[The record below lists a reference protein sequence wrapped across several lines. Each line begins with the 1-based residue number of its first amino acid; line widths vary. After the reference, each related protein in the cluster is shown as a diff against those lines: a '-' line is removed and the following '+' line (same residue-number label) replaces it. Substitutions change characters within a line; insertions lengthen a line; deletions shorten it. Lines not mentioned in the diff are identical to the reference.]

1 MISLKAQRLKTFFKA
16 EQTTA
21 LLAAVFLIALLAG
34 QVLGNTDPT
43 TLLAR
48 AAIFALAALS
58 LSFILGQGGM
68 VSLGHAAPMGLGAY
82 VTLTLA
88 LFGIKDFFLVTAL
101 AFMAGAAFSALTGL
115 IALRTR
121 GVYFIM
127 ITLAFA
133 QMAYYA
139 MSSLSIF
146 GGTDGM
152 ALPVRSTVLGWP
164 LFRSDG
170 ATALIALLLLG
181 LAYGG
186 IMRVTRSR
194 FGMVLR
200 ASHLNE
206 SRAVALGFEPLTYRL
221 LAYSFAGGLSAIS
234 GVLLANLTDYISPS
248 FLDWHRSGELIVM
261 VVLGGVARP
270 FGAILGAFALI
281 YIESLVGGFTQYWNL
296 VLGLVLR
303 AIVLLRG
310 RLESRLRAMP

>member
-1 MISLKAQRLKTFFKA
+1 MLPQRLKNFVRH
-16 EQTTA
+16 EPTTA
-21 LLAAVFLIALLAG
+21 LLALVFIIALLAG
-34 QVLGNTDPT
+34 QVLGVTAPT

-48 AAIFALAALS
+48 AAIFAMAALS

-82 VTLTLA
+82 VTLSLSM
-88 LFGIKDFFLVTAL
+88 LGFKDLFLVMAC
-101 AFMAGAAFSALTGL
+101 AFVAGATFSALTGL

-139 MSSLSIF
+139 MSSLSVF
-146 GGTDGM
+146 GGTDGI
-152 ALPVRSTVLGWP
+152 ALPVRSTLFGWP
-164 LFRSDG
+164 LLRADS
-170 ATALIALLLLG
+170 ATALLAVLMLG
-181 LAYGG
+181 VMFWGLS
-186 IMRVTRSR
+186 RVTRSR
-194 FGMVLR
+194 FGMALR

-206 SRAVALGFEPLTYRL
+206 ARFTALGFEPLPYRL
-221 LAYSFAGGLSAIS
+221 LAYSFAGGLSALA
-234 GVLLANLTDYISPS
+234 GVLLANLTDYIAPS

-270 FGAILGAFALI
+270 AGAILGAFALI
-281 YIESLVGGFTQYWNL
+281 YLESLLGGLTQYWNL
-296 VLGLVLR
+296 ALGLILL

-310 RLESRLRAMP
+310 RFEGATRITP